1 MATTIVASPLTVTV
15 TENITL
21 SGKKVGAVNSNV
33 ISGIKSIDK
42 SIVTATTDKLE
53 YAAFG
58 TGVDSGRRIYN
69 EANVRYIRITNK
81 DDANFVVLFFTNES
95 SDEVAIKL
103 DFGQSFIWNGDLS
116 GGVVDTM
123 DANSGGAASTGQLA
137 DITKIQMQADTASV
151 DVEIFIA
158 SV

>member
-1 MATTIVASPLTVTV
+1 MATTIAAAPLTVTIS
-15 TENITL
+15 ENIAL
-21 SGKKVGAVNSNV
+21 QGKKLGTVTINTIQN
-33 ISGIKSIDK
+33 IKAADK
-42 SIVTATTDKLE
+42 RILTATTDKLE

-58 TGVDSGRRIYN
+58 TGVSKGTYN

-81 DDANFVVLFFTNES
+81 DDENFVVLFFTNES
-95 SDEVAIKL
+95 SDEVAVKL
-103 DFGQSFIWNGDLS
+103 DYGQSFIWNGDLN

-123 DANSGGAASTGQLA
+123 DANSGGAAASGQLA

-151 DVEIFIA
+151 DVEMFIA

>member
-1 MATTIVASPLTVTV
+1 MATTIVASPLTVTL

-21 SGKKVGAVNSNV
+21 SGKKQGAVNTK
-33 ISGIKSIDK
+33 IFTGIKSIDK
-42 SIVTATTDKLE
+42 RIVTTTTDKIE
-53 YAAFG
+53 YVAFG
-58 TGVDSGRRIYN
+58 TGVGKGTYN

-81 DDANFVVLFFTNES
+81 DDAHFVTLFFTNES

-103 DFGQSFIWNGDLS
+103 DFGQSFTWNGDLN

-123 DANSGGAASTGQLA
+123 DANSGGAASSGQLA

-158 SV
+158 SA